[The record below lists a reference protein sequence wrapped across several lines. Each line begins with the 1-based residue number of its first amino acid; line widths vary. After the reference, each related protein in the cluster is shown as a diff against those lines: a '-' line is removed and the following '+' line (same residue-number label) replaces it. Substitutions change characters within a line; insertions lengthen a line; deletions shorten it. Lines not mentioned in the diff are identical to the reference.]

1 MIGRTPPPRATAV
14 LSTKVIRCAIYTRKS
29 TEEGLNSDFNS
40 LDAQRESGEA
50 FIASQRHEGW
60 TCLPEHYDD
69 GGFTGGNLARPAL
82 RRLLNDI
89 EAGRVDCVVVYKVDR
104 LSRSLLDFTRIM
116 EVFDR
121 QNVSFVSVTQQFNTT
136 HSMGRLTLNIL
147 LSFAQF
153 EREIISERT
162 RDKMSAARRKG
173 KYIGGTPVLGYDVDR
188 SARRLVINSLEAE
201 QVRQIFE
208 LYLRLRSLLAV
219 VKELRQRGWT
229 TKRWITREGRE
240 RGGSPFNKTRLH
252 LLLTGVVYLGQ
263 VRHQGEVYT
272 GEHAAIVDTKIFARV
287 QQVLAANRVNGGA
300 AVRQAAD
307 AVLKGL
313 LRCAACDSAM
323 VPTHTKKG
331 ARRYRYYICAH
342 AQKNGREACPSRS
355 VPAHEM
361 EQFVVGHIRQVGS
374 DPALIAATAKAFAQ
388 QSEQRMD
395 ETRHEQRRLEAELWT
410 SQQEMLRSAKG
421 PADPDRL
428 ANIHERIANARQ
440 RIEDLQQESEAIASG
455 VAHTMEAADA
465 LQQFDSL
472 WNSLT
477 TREQSRILHLLLDRV
492 DYDGRQNT
500 VSLVFHSSDLPI
512 PVTSGTR

>member
-1 MIGRTPPPRATAV
+1 MIARTSTA
-14 LSTKVIRCAIYTRKS
+14 KVIRCAIYTRKS
-29 TEEGLNSDFNS
+29 TEEGLDSDFNS

-60 TCLPEHYDD
+60 TCLPDDYDD
-69 GGFTGGNLARPAL
+69 GGFTGGNLERPAL

-121 QNVSFVSVTQQFNTT
+121 RSVSFVSVTQQFNTT

-188 SARRLVINSLEAE
+188 SARRLVINSFEAE
-201 QVRQIFE
+201 QVRQIFD

-229 TKRWITREGRE
+229 TKRWVTREGRE
-240 RGGSPFNKTRLH
+240 RGASPFNKTRLH

-263 VRHQGEVYT
+263 VRHQGEIYA
-272 GEHAAIVDTKIFARV
+272 GEHPAIVDPKVFTRV
-287 QQVLAANRVNGGA
+287 QQLLAANRVNAGA
-300 AVRQAAD
+300 AVRQGAD

-313 LRCAACDSAM
+313 LRCAACDCAM
-323 VPTHTKKG
+323 VPTHTTKG
-331 ARRYRYYICAH
+331 DRRYRYYVCAH
-342 AQKNGREACPSRS
+342 AQKNGRETCPSRS

-361 EQFVVGHIRQVGS
+361 EQFVIGRIRQVGS
-374 DPALIAATAKAFAQ
+374 DPVLIAATAEALACL
-388 QSEQRMD
+388 SEQRIK
-395 ETRHEQRRLEAELWT
+395 ETRQEERRLEAELGT
-410 SQQEMLRSAKG
+410 CHQEMMRQAKG
-421 PADPDRL
+421 PANPDRL
-428 ANIHERIANARQ
+428 ADLHERIDEARR
-440 RIEDLQQESEAIASG
+440 RIVDLQTESAAIATG
-455 VAHTMEAADA
+455 AVPTVEAADA
-465 LQQFDSL
+465 MREFDRL

-477 TREQSRILHLLLDRV
+477 TREQSRVLHLLLDRV
-492 DYDGRQNT
+492 EYDGRQNT
-500 VSLVFHSSDLPI
+500 VSLVFRSSGLPT
-512 PVTSGTR
+512 PVTSGIN